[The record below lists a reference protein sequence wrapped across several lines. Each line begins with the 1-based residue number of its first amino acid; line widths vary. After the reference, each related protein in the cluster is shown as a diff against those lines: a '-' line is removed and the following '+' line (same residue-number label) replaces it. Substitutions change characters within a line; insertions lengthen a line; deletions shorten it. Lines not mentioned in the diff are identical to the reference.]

1 MVKHLFAALVL
12 FGLVAAIAPDY
23 ARAEM
28 QEKIDAIVAW
38 TGNGTSY
45 EVGSDRAV
53 FVGALTGPVYVQ
65 TDKGWVPSG
74 TATCPMMIDV
84 ETTTAA
90 QTAQGRC
97 TIENPDGDMIF
108 AEVAC
113 SGVYRVGC
121 DGTMTLTGG
130 TGAFEGVTG
139 SGEITVRSERRNVVD
154 SGNGTTQEDGVGI
167 MMIEGLSYTL
177 P

>member
-1 MVKHLFAALVL
+1 MVKQLFAALAL
-12 FGLVAAIAPDY
+12 FGLVAAIAPGD
-23 ARAEM
+23 ARAET

-45 EVGSDRAV
+45 EVGSERAV

-84 ETTTAA
+84 VTASA
-90 QTAQGRC
+90 EQAAQGRC
-97 TIENPDGDMIF
+97 TIENPDGDMIY
-108 AEVAC
+108 AEVTC
-113 SGVYRVGC
+113 RGIYRVGC

-130 TGAFEGVTG
+130 TGAFEGISGT
-139 SGEITVRSERRNVVD
+139 GEITVRSERRSVVD
-154 SGNGTTQEDGVGI
+154 SGHGTTQEDGVGI
-167 MMIEGLSYTL
+167 MVIEGLTYTV

>member
-1 MVKHLFAALVL
+1 MVKHLFAVFAL
-12 FGLVAAIAPDY
+12 FGLVAAVAPGD
-23 ARAEM
+23 ARAET

-45 EVGSDRAV
+45 EVGSERAV

-74 TATCPMMIDV
+74 IATCPMMIDV
-84 ETTTAA
+84 VTASA
-90 QTAQGRC
+90 EQVAQGRC
-97 TIENPDGDMIF
+97 TLENPDGDMIY
-108 AEVAC
+108 AEVTC
-113 SGVYRVGC
+113 RGIYRVGC

-130 TGAFEGVTG
+130 TGAFEGITG
-139 SGEITVRSERRNVVD
+139 SGEITVRSERRNVVE
-154 SGNGTTQEDGVGI
+154 SGHGTTQEDGVGI
-167 MMIEGLSYTL
+167 MVIEGLTYTL